1 MQYQEANPKRAFATL
16 LAASLGL
23 SAVIPLVQQG
33 APQVMAG
40 FAIAPVAPATRA
52 AANAAVNVETA
63 RAQLEATFALSS
75 QQAMKQINEAVMKS
89 HRAMPIAEYARME
102 TDMENI
108 VDQPARLMEAMQIV
122 QERPADMQQLL
133 LSNPLVQHIAKT
145 EPGYAAVL
153 QDPVKLQQLMQD
165 ATAQMEA
172 ASTGRAG
179 VAKMNAVTE
188 RDADGNPVTQ
198 PLRLDPIE
206 LAIKIGF
213 FSALLLGPLSR

>member
-1 MQYQEANPKRAFATL
+1 
-16 LAASLGL
+16 
-23 SAVIPLVQQG
+23 
-33 APQVMAG
+33 MAG

-52 AANAAVNVETA
+52 SANAAVSVETA

>member
-1 MQYQEANPKRAFATL
+1 
-16 LAASLGL
+16 
-23 SAVIPLVQQG
+23 
-33 APQVMAG
+33 MAG

-52 AANAAVNVETA
+52 SANAAVSVETA

-108 VDQPARLMEAMQIV
+108 VDQPARLQEAMQIM
-122 QERPADMQQLL
+122 QDRPADMQQLL

-145 EPGYAAVL
+145 QPGYATVL
-153 QDPVKLQQLMQD
+153 QDPAKLQQLMQD

-179 VAKMNAVTE
+179 VAKMSAVTE
-188 RDADGNPVTQ
+188 RDADGNPVTHFDMF
-198 PLRLDPIE
+198 DPIE
-206 LAIKIGF
+206 LAIKLGF
-213 FSALLLGPLSR
+213 FGALLLGPLR

>member
-1 MQYQEANPKRAFATL
+1 MQHQEANPKRAFATL
-16 LAASLGL
+16 LTASLGL
-23 SAVIPLVQQG
+23 SALICLVQQG

-52 AANAAVNVETA
+52 AANAAVSVETA
-63 RAQLEATFALSS
+63 PAQLEATFALSS

-122 QERPADMQQLL
+122 QERPADVQQLL

-153 QDPVKLQQLMQD
+153 QDPVQLQQLMQD

-179 VAKMNAVTE
+179 VAKMSAVTE
-188 RDADGNPVTQ
+188 RDADGNPVTHYEM
-198 PLRLDPIE
+198 LDPIE

-213 FSALLLGPLSR
+213 FGALLLGPLR